1 MEKDISNILDLVK
14 YNHKLRMTLSI
25 WRYAHLALAL
35 ISSLFLV
42 MASVTGAILAI
53 DAIQEKMPPYRV
65 ANFDEITLAQAI
77 PVLKGKF
84 SEISEIDVDH
94 NGFVLLKGFDE
105 DGNDVDA
112 YVDPNNG
119 KVLGKQIEK
128 SAFVEWNIALHRSL
142 FLKETGRL
150 IMGVVS
156 FLLLLIAISGMA
168 LVIQRQR
175 SLAKF
180 FTKVIRE
187 YFAQYYHVITGRIIL
202 IPVLIIALTGTYLS
216 MARFQ
221 LFPEHQIEHKEIV
234 ASDEVPEQNKI
245 ADFTLFKSIKLADV
259 KKIAFPFAEDPEEY
273 YNLKLN
279 NRELIVNQFN
289 GELLSEVKYS
299 KTLLLENLSLDLH
312 TGRTNIIWAVVLG
325 IACLNILF
333 FIYSGFAITL
343 KRRATKIK
351 NKHQTKDA
359 EFILLVGTENGST
372 LRFANAIHE
381 QLNAQGKVSYLAQL
395 NQYNVFPKAKHL
407 IVFTS
412 TYGLGD
418 PPSNGNRFLQLIDKF
433 PQKDQINFSVV
444 GFGSH
449 AYPDFCEFAK
459 QVDAKLAEQNW
470 AKRFTT
476 LHTVDDKSAPQFVAW
491 VKNWSEKA
499 EVELATTPALYAK
512 KPKGLQKMMVLDR
525 TEVHEDEQTF
535 LLTIRTPARTKFT
548 SGDLLAIYPADDN
561 RERLYSVAKCN
572 GNVQLVIKLH
582 QPGLGSEYLNN
593 LKIGDVFKARMVA
606 NASFHQPKNKA
617 VVMIG
622 NGTGIAPFLGM
633 IAQGAKNSDRRLY
646 IGFRKETDVIKQH
659 QLFLDQQIQNHKLQS
674 YQIAFSREQNH
685 CYVMDLIRND
695 AQQLAQLLKEGAMV
709 MICGSLLMQQDVEK
723 VLNEICLEI
732 NGKALSFYT
741 EKGQLLTDCY

>member
-1 MEKDISNILDLVK
+1 
-14 YNHKLRMTLSI
+14 MTLSI

-53 DAIQEKMPPYRV
+53 DAVQEKMPPYRV
-65 ANFDEITLAQAI
+65 ANFDQITLAQTV
-77 PVLKGKF
+77 PVLKKNF

-94 NGFVLLKGFDE
+94 NGFVRLKGFDE
-105 DGNDVDA
+105 ESNEIDA
-112 YVDPNNG
+112 YIDPITA
-119 KVLGKQIEK
+119 KVLGKPIEK
-128 SAFVEWNIALHRSL
+128 SAFVTWNIALHRSL
-142 FLKETGRL
+142 FLKETGRA
-150 IMGVVS
+150 IIGIIS
-156 FLLLLIAISGMA
+156 FLLFLIAISGLA
-168 LVIQRQR
+168 LVVQRQR
-175 SLAKF
+175 GMKRF

-221 LFPEHQIEHKEIV
+221 LFPEHKAEHKEIV
-234 ASDEVPEQNKI
+234 ASEEEPVQKKL
-245 ADFTLFKSIKLADV
+245 ADFALFKNTKLADV
-259 KKIAFPFAEDPEEY
+259 KKIEFPFAEDPEEY
-273 YNLKLN
+273 YNLKLKD
-279 NRELIVNQFN
+279 RELIVNQFD
-289 GELLSEVKYS
+289 GQVLSEVKYPS
-299 KTLLLENLSLDLH
+299 TLLLENLSLDLH
-312 TGRTNIIWAVVLG
+312 TGRTNIIWAIILG

-351 NKHQTKDA
+351 NKHKTQDA
-359 EFILLVGTENGST
+359 EYILLVGTENGST

-381 QLNAQGKVSYLAQL
+381 QLSAQGKVSYLAQL
-395 NQYNVFPKAKHL
+395 NQYQTFPKAKHL
-407 IVFTS
+407 MVFTS

-418 PPSNGNRFLQLIDKF
+418 PPTNGNKVLQLIDKY
-433 PQKDQINFSVV
+433 PQKHQMHFSVI

-459 QVDAKLAEQNW
+459 QVDQKLAAQTW
-470 AKRFTT
+470 AERLIA
-476 LHTVDDKSAPQFVAW
+476 LHTVDDKSAIEFVAW
-491 VKNWSEKA
+491 VKAWSEKTTI
-499 EVELATTPALYAK
+499 ELATTPALYAK

-525 TEVHEDEQTF
+525 TEVNADEQTF
-535 LLTIRTPARTKFT
+535 MLTIRTPARTKFT

-561 RERLYSVAKCN
+561 RERLYSVARCN
-572 GNVQLVIKLH
+572 GNVQLVVKLH
-582 QPGLGSEYLNN
+582 EYGLGSEYLNK
-593 LKIGDVFKARMVA
+593 LKAGDVFRARMVT
-606 NASFHQPKNKA
+606 NASFHLPKNKTVA
-617 VVMIG
+617 MIG

-633 IAQGAKNSDRRLY
+633 ISQSTKNSNNRLY
-646 IGFRKETDVIKQH
+646 IGFRKETDVIKKH
-659 QLFLDQQIQNHKLQS
+659 KAFLAQQIQHHKLQR

-695 AQQLAQLLKEGAMV
+695 AAELASLLKDGGVV

-723 VLNEICLEI
+723 TLNEICVEI
-732 NGKALSFYT
+732 NGNPLSFYK

>member
-1 MEKDISNILDLVK
+1 
-14 YNHKLRMTLSI
+14 MTLSI

-53 DAIQEKMPPYRV
+53 DAVQEKMPPYKV
-65 ANFDEITLAQAI
+65 ANFEEITLAQTV
-77 PVLKGKF
+77 PVLKKSF

-94 NGFVLLKGFDE
+94 NGFVRLKGFDDE
-105 DGNDVDA
+105 GNEIDN
-112 YVDPNNG
+112 YIDPTNG
-119 KVLGKQIEK
+119 KVLGKPVEK
-128 SAFVEWNIALHRSL
+128 SEFVTWNIALHRSL
-142 FLKETGRL
+142 FLKETGRAIIGL
-150 IMGVVS
+150 IS
-156 FLLLLIAISGMA
+156 FLLVLIAISGLA

-175 SLAKF
+175 GMRRF

-187 YFAQYYHVITGRIIL
+187 YFAQYYHIITGRIIL

-221 LFPEHQIEHKEIV
+221 LFPQQNTEHKEIV
-234 ASDEVPEQNKI
+234 AAEETPAQANI
-245 ADFTLFKSIKLADV
+245 GDFELFKNTKLAEV
-259 KKIAFPFAEDPEEY
+259 KKIEFPFADDPEEY

-279 NRELIVNQFN
+279 NRELIVNQFT
-289 GELLSEVKYS
+289 GKIESEIKYPT
-299 KTLLLENLSLDLH
+299 TLLLEHLSLDLH
-312 TGRTNIIWAVVLG
+312 TGRTNIIWAIILG

-351 NKHQTKDA
+351 NKHKGKDA
-359 EFILLVGTENGST
+359 EYILLVGSENGST

-381 QLNAQGKVSYLAQL
+381 QLNAQGKISYLTQL
-395 NQYNVFPKAKHL
+395 NQYEVYPKAKHL
-407 IVFTS
+407 LVFAS

-418 PPSNGNRFLQLIDKF
+418 PPSNGSKFLQLIDKY
-433 PQKDQINFSVV
+433 PQKHKLSFSVI

-459 QVDAKLAEQNW
+459 QIDQKLSVQTW
-470 AKRFTT
+470 ANQLTA
-476 LHTVDDKSAPQFVAW
+476 LHTVDDKSAVQFVNW
-491 VKNWSEKA
+491 VKAWSE
-499 EVELATTPALYAK
+499 ETHIELATTPALYAK
-512 KPKGLQKMMVLDR
+512 KPKGLQKMLVLDR
-525 TEVHEDEQTF
+525 TEVNENEQTF
-535 LLTIRTPARTKFT
+535 MLTIRIPARTKFT

-561 RERLYSVAKCN
+561 RERLYSVARCY
-572 GNVQLVIKLH
+572 GNVQLVVKLH
-582 QPGLGSEYLNN
+582 QPGLGSGYLNK
-593 LKIGDVFKARMVA
+593 LKVGEVFKARMVT
-606 NASFHQPKNKA
+606 NASFHRPKNKA
-617 VVMIG
+617 VAMIG

-633 IAQGAKNSDRRLY
+633 ISQSAKNSDNSLY
-646 IGFRKETDVIKQH
+646 IGFRKETAIVKQH
-659 QLFLDQQIQNHKLQS
+659 KAFLDQQVQNRKLKN

-695 AQQLAQLLKEGAMV
+695 AAQLAKLLKEEGVV

-723 VLNEICLEI
+723 VLNEVCLEI
-732 NGKALSFYT
+732 NGNALSFYK

>member
-1 MEKDISNILDLVK
+1 
-14 YNHKLRMTLSI
+14 MTLSI

-53 DAIQEKMPPYRV
+53 DAVQEKMPPYRV
-65 ANFDEITLAQAI
+65 DNFDQITLAQTI
-77 PVLKGKF
+77 PVLKKNF
-84 SEISEIDVDH
+84 AEISEIDVDH
-94 NGFVLLKGFDE
+94 NGFVRLKGFDE
-105 DGNDVDA
+105 EGNEIDGYIN
-112 YVDPNNG
+112 PTTG
-119 KVLGKQIEK
+119 EILGKPIEK
-128 SAFVEWNIALHRSL
+128 SAFVTWNIALHRSL

-150 IMGVVS
+150 IIGVIS
-156 FLLLLIAISGMA
+156 FLLLLIAISGLA

-175 SLAKF
+175 GMKRF

-221 LFPEHQIEHKEIV
+221 LFPEFKAEHKEI
-234 ASDEVPEQNKI
+234 AIADEVPVQQNI
-245 ADFTLFKSIKLADV
+245 ANFSLFKTIKLTDV
-259 KKIAFPFAEDPEEY
+259 KKVEFPFADDPEEF
-273 YNLKLN
+273 YNLKLED
-279 NRELIVNQFN
+279 RELLVNQFT
-289 GELLSEVKYS
+289 GKIESELKYPN
-299 KTLLLENLSLDLH
+299 TLLLETLSLDLH
-312 TGRTNIIWAVVLG
+312 TGRTNIIWAIVLG

-351 NKHQTKDA
+351 NKHKGKDA
-359 EFILLVGTENGST
+359 EFVLLAGTENGST

-381 QLNAQGKVSYLAQL
+381 QLNAQGKVSYLGQL
-395 NQYNVFPKAKHL
+395 NQYEVYPNAKHL

-418 PPSNGNRFLQLIDKF
+418 PPTNGNKFLQLIDKF
-433 PQKDQINFSVV
+433 PQKHQINTSIV

-459 QVDAKLAEQNW
+459 QIDSKLQEQKW
-470 AKRFTT
+470 AVPLTE
-476 LHTVDDKSAPQFVAW
+476 LHTVDDKSANEFVAW
-491 VKNWSEKA
+491 IKVWSEKTSID
-499 EVELATTPALYAK
+499 LATTPALYAK

-525 TEVHEDEQTF
+525 TEVNESEQTF
-535 LLTIRTPARTKFT
+535 MLTIRVPARTKFT
-548 SGDLLAIYPADDN
+548 SGDLLAVYPADDN
-561 RERLYSVAKCN
+561 RERLYSVGRCN
-572 GNVQLVIKLH
+572 GNVQLVVKLH

-593 LKIGDVFKARMVA
+593 LKVGEVFKGRMVT
-606 NASFHQPKNKA
+606 NASFHLPKNKA
-617 VVMIG
+617 VAMIG
-622 NGTGIAPFLGM
+622 NGTGVAPFLGM
-633 IAQGAKNSDRRLY
+633 IAQSTKNSNYLLY
-646 IGFRKETDVIKQH
+646 IGFRKETEVIKMH
-659 QLFLDQQIQNHKLQS
+659 KVFLDQQVEHKKLKT

-685 CYVMDLIRND
+685 CYVMDLIKKD
-695 AQQLAQLLKEGAMV
+695 ANQLTELLKVGGVV

-723 VLNEICLEI
+723 VLNEICTEI
-732 NGKALSFYT
+732 NGHNLAFYK

>member
-1 MEKDISNILDLVK
+1 
-14 YNHKLRMTLSI
+14 MTLSI

-53 DAIQEKMPPYRV
+53 DAVQEKMPPYRV
-65 ANFDEITLAQAI
+65 ANFDQITLAQTI
-77 PVLKGKF
+77 PALKKNF

-94 NGFVLLKGFDE
+94 NGFVRLKGFDDE
-105 DGNDVDA
+105 GNEIDNYINPTTAKVI
-112 YVDPNNG
+112 G
-119 KVLGKQIEK
+119 KPIEK
-128 SAFVEWNIALHRSL
+128 SAFINWNIALHRSL
-142 FLKETGRL
+142 FLKETGRAA
-150 IMGVVS
+150 IGVIS
-156 FLLLLIAISGMA
+156 FLLLLIAISGLA

-175 SLAKF
+175 GMRRF

-221 LFPEHQIEHKEIV
+221 LFPEHKATHKEIAAAEDV
-234 ASDEVPEQNKI
+234 PAQGNIVDFEV
-245 ADFTLFKSIKLADV
+245 FKNTKLADV
-259 KKIAFPFAEDPEEY
+259 KKVEFPFADDPEEFY
-273 YNLKLN
+273 TLKLTDKE
-279 NRELIVNQFN
+279 RIVNQFT
-289 GELLSEVKYS
+289 GKVESEVKYPT
-299 KTLLLENLSLDLH
+299 TLLLENLSLDLH
-312 TGRTNIIWAVVLG
+312 TGRTNIIWAIILG

-351 NKHQTKDA
+351 NKHKTKDA
-359 EFILLVGTENGST
+359 EYILLVGTENGST

-381 QLNAQGKVSYLAQL
+381 QLNAQGKISYLAQL
-395 NQYNVFPKAKHL
+395 NQYEAYQNAKHL
-407 IVFTS
+407 VIFAS

-418 PPSNGNRFLQLIDKF
+418 PPTNGNKFLQLIEKY
-433 PQKDQINFSVV
+433 PQRHKISVSVV

-459 QVDAKLAEQNW
+459 QIDQKLRTQDWAEPITEL
-470 AKRFTT
+470 F
-476 LHTVDDKSAPQFVAW
+476 TVDDKAAPQFVAW
-491 VKNWSEKA
+491 VKAWSEKA
-499 EVELATTPALYAK
+499 RVELATTPALYAK
-512 KPKGLQKMMVLDR
+512 KPKGLQKMMVLER
-525 TEVHEDEQTF
+525 TEVNEQEQTF
-535 LLTIRTPARTKFT
+535 MLTIRTPARTKFT

-561 RERLYSVAKCN
+561 RERLYSVARCN

-582 QPGLGSEYLNN
+582 QPGLGSEYLNK
-593 LKIGDVFKARMVA
+593 LKIGEVFKARMVS
-606 NASFHQPKNKA
+606 NASFHRPKNKA
-617 VVMIG
+617 VAMIG

-633 IAQGAKNSDRRLY
+633 ISQSAKNADNRLY
-646 IGFRKETDVIKQH
+646 IGFRKETEIIKQH
-659 QLFLDQQIQNHKLQS
+659 KVFLTQQVANSKLKE

-695 AQQLAQLLKEGAMV
+695 ANDLAKLLKDGGVV

-723 VLNEICLEI
+723 ALNEICSEI
-732 NGKALSFYT
+732 NGNNLSFYK
-741 EKGQLLTDCY
+741 EKGQLFTDCY